1 MFSVIL
7 VFLHPLCTKQEDI
20 ITARIPKYMYD
31 QKHIRLN
38 YVLPFPLYLRTL
50 LRVLK
55 H

>member
-7 VFLHPLCTKQEDI
+7 VFLHPLCTKQEYI
-20 ITARIPKYMYD
+20 ITARIPKHMYD

-38 YVLPFPLYLRTL
+38 YVLPFTLYLRTV
-50 LRVLK
+50 LRVVK